1 MAEPVSDFPADLRV
15 ALGELAE
22 TQTLLVALD
31 FDGVLAPLVDHAE
44 DSRPLPGSAAA
55 VKLLTTLPRTSTA
68 YISGRALGSLREVAS
83 PETETLLIGSHGAET
98 WTGPDA
104 APLTLDP
111 EQTRALED
119 ATIVIE
125 SVASE
130 HEGTS
135 AEYKPAGVVLH
146 TRLAAP
152 GVAEAAVGEAR
163 ARLTDIADLHL
174 SDGKSVLEVSVIEVD
189 KGQGLNQLKEL
200 TVATAVL
207 FAGDDVTDEF
217 AFRAL
222 GQKDVGIKVGPGDTA
237 ARFRVESPH
246 VFTLILEELA
256 HLRTEATR
264 H

>member
-1 MAEPVSDFPADLRV
+1 MSDSVPSIPADLRV

-22 TQTLLVALD
+22 THTLLVALD
-31 FDGVLAPLVDHAE
+31 FDGVLAPLVDHAA

-55 VKLLTTLPRTSTA
+55 VKLLANMPRTTTA

-83 PETETLLIGSHGAET
+83 PEAETLLIGSHGAET

-104 APLTLDP
+104 APLTLEP
-111 EQTRALED
+111 EQTRALEE

-125 SVASE
+125 SVASA

-146 TRLAAP
+146 TRLASPEA
-152 GVAEAAVGEAR
+152 AEAATGDAR
-163 ARLTDIADLHL
+163 ARLGHISGLHL
-174 SDGKSVLEVSVIEVD
+174 GDGKSVLEVSVIKAD
-189 KGQGLNQLKEL
+189 KGQGLGRLRNL
-200 TVATAVL
+200 TGATAAL

-246 VFTLILEELA
+246 AFTLVLEELVR
-256 HLRTEATR
+256 LRADATGR
-264 H
+264 